1 MAETTTIDGTATA
14 PLPGQTGNPGGYRL
28 RLQRK
33 AKIRQ
38 SLIDDY
44 CFDKPTHAVM
54 LEIIV
59 EALDAAKHAR
69 SHNDR
74 VRSANTARRLLAQVP
89 KRDAL
94 LGAL

>member
-1 MAETTTIDGTATA
+1 MSEMGAMDDTT
-14 PLPGQTGNPGGYRL
+14 PLPGQTGNSGYRFRVL
-28 RLQRK
+28 RK